1 MLSCTASNQLCNST
15 RVSFSF
21 FSSFISINDIMFS
34 LSILSFPYFCSRKYY
49 ASQEQSE
56 PPPKRRFFR
65 ALCRIR
71 LSPYSK
77 YEQSRL
83 RQKSSKIA
91 TFLLPASLAAR
102 FWVKTR
108 RANGIVHPYA
118 EQSISLKTH
127 RKTEV
132 WIILG
137 WHTKNLVFVQLFLCF
152 KLKIVEVFSYTSTF
166 ILEPKKPVTL
176 DGTSRD
182 M

>member
-1 MLSCTASNQLCNST
+1 
-15 RVSFSF
+15 
-21 FSSFISINDIMFS
+21 MFS

-56 PPPKRRFFR
+56 SPPKRRFFR

-102 FWVKTR
+102 FWAKTR
-108 RANGIVHPYA
+108 RVNGIIHPYA
-118 EQSISLKTH
+118 EPSISLKTH

-132 WIILG
+132 RIILG
-137 WHTKNLVFVQLFLCF
+137 WHTKNLVFALLFLCLKF
-152 KLKIVEVFSYTSTF
+152 KIVEVFSYTSTF
-166 ILEPKKPVTL
+166 ILEPKKPATL
-176 DGTSRD
+176 DRTSRSI
-182 M
+182 